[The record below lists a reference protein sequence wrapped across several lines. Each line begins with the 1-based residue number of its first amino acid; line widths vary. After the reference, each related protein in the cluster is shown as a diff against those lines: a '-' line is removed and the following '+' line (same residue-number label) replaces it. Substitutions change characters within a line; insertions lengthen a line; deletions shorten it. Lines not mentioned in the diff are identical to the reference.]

1 MSGTAETP
9 EKGRSQVARGQSAL
23 LPSNLTQKE
32 FGKVYTQRVGNE
44 TRVEFTIKMEAGEG
58 YQTGVAI
65 DASHSMM
72 GWFGKMLRAGTIPK
86 EVMADYE
93 QRGWVR
99 DEIRD
104 HRQIKLLT
112 KAAQDDAI
120 KRGFMNYSENLVQ
133 MVARDAVAY
142 LAEELDV
149 DGGTTLTYWACG
161 DGSDYEVVGDF
172 TAEQCRA
179 LEIVGPQEKKFGTG
193 TRLAPAMRYF
203 VERFADAKQGLYVLI
218 TDGRLDDEQEV
229 AAYTRQLAQEIEGKR
244 RNPVKFVIIGVGD
257 KVDKA
262 QLGRL
267 DDLDTGTDEDIWD
280 AKIAGEMR
288 DIRDLVDELVDE
300 NRVVAERA
308 TIYDAEGNVVKR
320 FTDGMPGKVVFN
332 LPTSS
337 EHFELEV
344 GDLRI
349 RQTVVPPQSS

>member
-9 EKGRSQVARGQSAL
+9 DKGQSQVLRSQSVL

-32 FGKVYTQRVGNE
+32 FGKVYVQRIGDE
-44 TRVEFTIKMEAGEG
+44 TRVEFTVKMEAGEG

-72 GWFGKMLRAGTIPK
+72 GWFGKMLKAGTIPK

-93 QRGWVR
+93 HRGWVR
-99 DEIRD
+99 DEVRD

-112 KAAQDDAI
+112 KEAQDDAVR
-120 KRGFMNYSENLVQ
+120 RGFMKYSDNLVQ
-133 MVARDAVAY
+133 TVARDAVAY

-179 LEIVGPQEKKFGTG
+179 LEITGPREKKFGTG
-193 TRLAPAMRYF
+193 TRLTPAMRYF
-203 VERFADAKQGLYVLI
+203 VDRFADAKQGLYVFI
-218 TDGRLDDEQEV
+218 TDGRVDDEDEV
-229 AAYTRQLAQEIEGKR
+229 VAYTRQLAREMEAEQ

-267 DDLDTGTDEDIWD
+267 DDLDTGTDEDLWD
-280 AKIAGEMR
+280 AKIAREMR

-300 NRVVAERA
+300 NRIVAERA
-308 TIYDAEGNVVKR
+308 TLYGADGNVIKR

-332 LPTSS
+332 LPVSAK
-337 EHFELEV
+337 HFELEV
-344 GDLRI
+344 GDRRI
-349 RQTVVPPQSS
+349 RQTVVPPQGP